1 MEMKKA
7 DADMVLLWVSPTHAV
22 RIVGTA
28 QAMQFKTS
36 VDEHQHLLGLSS
48 DADISKGLWKDVIVA
63 NFAEV
68 PESTSPLMLK
78 YKKAFDK
85 YAAKGERWGVF
96 FYAGIGFV
104 EPMVEG
110 LKRTGRDLTRERF
123 VKEME
128 GIKNFKGIFG
138 RIDYSAFEQA
148 TCTQG
153 RARKK
158 CS

>member
-1 MEMKKA
+1 
-7 DADMVLLWVSPTHAV
+7 
-22 RIVGTA
+22 
-28 QAMQFKTS
+28 
-36 VDEHQHLLGLSS
+36 
-48 DADISKGLWKDVIVA
+48 
-63 NFAEV
+63 
-68 PESTSPLMLK
+68 MLR
-78 YKKAFDK
+78 
-85 YAAKGERWGVF
+85 GERWGVF

-138 RIDYSAFEQA
+138 RIDYSAFEPT

-158 CS
+158 CF